1 CSSRN
6 LHGDGPEGGRHG
18 VEGPLMLGQKNTV
31 IGARGG
37 AKYRVELGRDQ
48 ELGRSEALLRLQ
60 GEELIEA
67 KAADVAAQL
76 NLVLQSVPWMT
87 LQDLRRDRKF
97 HEVAVQRVGR
107 TGYTTIYETRTGI
120 SRFHRDRKYE
130 NVNLRRFS
138 KSLPAFWAIV
148 RKSLKGKSAS
158 GYYDWREPDG
168 SVRPK
173 YMYAIPLRVRTGDGV
188 RLTVAATAYVDEFTQ
203 AIREAKAIHQ
213 DTTRFLMNTIG
224 MSIQAFRKT
233 GQVVMG
239 LGIVVASLLALCVGI
254 YFSRTIGR
262 LRNATSRVNAGDYAV
277 RVRSSMSGEMGT
289 LVLTS
294 TLWLP
299 SWKQRQCRSSVWKRA
314 KKSSDRPMES
324 CSGRSLSGR
333 GRRGP
338 WPPRQQGWQ
347 SPCGP
352 LVKGS

>member
-1 CSSRN
+1 MTLFTGLIPVVIFTLLIQSS
-6 LHGDGPEGGRHG
+6 GDRFKNEINQT
-18 VEGPLMLGQKNTV
+18 VES
-31 IGARGG
+31 
-37 AKYRVELGRDQ
+37 GRDR
-48 ELGRSEALLRLQ
+48 EWERSEAHLRLQ
-60 GEELIEA
+60 GEELIQA

-87 LQDLRRDRKF
+87 LRDLRRDGKF

-120 SRFHRDRKYE
+120 SRFHRDRKFE

-148 RKSLKGKSAS
+148 RKSLKGKSAG
-158 GYYDWREPDG
+158 GYYDWKEPDG
-168 SVRPK
+168 SMRQK

-203 AIREAKAIHQ
+203 AIQEAKAIHQ
-213 DTTRFLMNTIG
+213 DTTQFLMGTIG

-233 GQVVMG
+233 GQLIMG
-239 LGIVVASLLALCVGI
+239 IGIVVASLLALCVGI

-289 LVLTS
+289 LVTDFNTMVAQLEATTVS
-294 TLWLP
+294 KHRLEESEEKL
-299 SWKQRQCRSSVWKRA
+299 RQTNARA
-314 KKSSDRPMES
+314 APGDR
-324 CSGRSLSGR
+324 
-333 GRRGP
+333 
-338 WPPRQQGWQ
+338 
-347 SPCGP
+347 
-352 LVKGS
+352 